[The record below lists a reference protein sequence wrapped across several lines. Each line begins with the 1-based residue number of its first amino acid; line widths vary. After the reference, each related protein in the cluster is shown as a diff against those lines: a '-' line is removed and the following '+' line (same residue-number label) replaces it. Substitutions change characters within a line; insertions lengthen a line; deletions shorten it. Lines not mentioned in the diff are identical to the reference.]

1 MNFRITNGSVSFGAE
16 TILEEIN
23 FEVKG
28 KEKVA
33 IVGRNGAGKS
43 TLLNAIINNEMLTEG
58 IGEDKFNIYKE
69 GNPKIGY
76 LKQIDFE
83 DDSITMIDEI
93 LKVYQELIDI
103 EKKLDLLVLKMNES
117 SNEELA
123 KEYSKTRDRYEL
135 LDGYT
140 YKKEYETAINKFG
153 FKPEDKFKKIS
164 EFSGGQKTKIAF
176 IKLLLSKPD
185 ILLLDEPTNHLD
197 ITTIEWLEG
206 YLKNY
211 SKAVVIVSH
220 DRMFINKIVDKV
232 YEIEYGTTTEYS
244 GNYELF
250 EKQKRIN
257 YERQLKDFEFQQKEI
272 ARLTKVID
280 RFRYKATKARMAQ
293 SKLKQIERMVKVEE
307 PNKYDLKSFKT
318 NFELSKESGNNVLTV
333 ENLKV
338 GYDKEL
344 KEVSFKLYKGRKL
357 GIIGSNGTGKST
369 LLKTIVGEIN
379 SLGGNI
385 DFGHNVEVGYFD
397 QQMALLNSDK
407 TVFDEFYDEFPH
419 LTVTEVRS
427 SLAAF
432 MFYGEDVFK
441 TINMLSGGE
450 KVRLTLSKILKK
462 GPNLLILDEPTN
474 HMDIVGKESLEN
486 MLKEYT
492 GTLIFVSHDRF
503 FVNKIADS
511 ILCFDGK
518 NVKYYDYGYDYY
530 LEKRDIQEEK
540 VVEEKV
546 QKVKRT
552 YINPLK
558 EKEKIEKKISKLE
571 EKIMQKEEEKENL
584 QNELLKEE
592 IYTDYVKV
600 GEINNQ
606 ILVIDKEI
614 EQIML
619 EWEKLSEELEIIKQ
633 EL

>member
-33 IVGRNGAGKS
+33 IVGRTGAGKS

-103 EKKLDLLVLKMNES
+103 EKKLDQLVLKMNES

-232 YEIEYGTTTEYS
+232 YEIEFGTTTEYS
-244 GNYELF
+244 GNYEFF

-450 KVRLTLSKILKK
+450 KVRLTLCKILKK

>member
-232 YEIEYGTTTEYS
+232 YEIEFGTTTEYS
-244 GNYELF
+244 GNYEFF

>member
-232 YEIEYGTTTEYS
+232 YEIEFGTTTEYS
-244 GNYELF
+244 GNYEFF

-257 YERQLKDFEFQQKEI
+257 YEKQLKDFEFQQKEI

>member
-232 YEIEYGTTTEYS
+232 YEIEFGTTTEYS
-244 GNYELF
+244 GNYEFF

-450 KVRLTLSKILKK
+450 KVRLTLCKILKK

>member
-103 EKKLDLLVLKMNES
+103 EKKLDQLVLKMNES

-232 YEIEYGTTTEYS
+232 YEIEFGTTTEYS
-244 GNYELF
+244 GNYEFF

-450 KVRLTLSKILKK
+450 KVRLTLCKILKK